1 MRIIRRCF
9 RTIFPVVMISL
20 SGGCASKLVIE
31 HSATGN
37 GISIPKYET
46 IVITKNVSSMDKNGK
61 NCETKMAREFPS
73 VLNGE
78 SYTVNVD
85 PALFASNDF
94 SVEFYES
101 GVPKK
106 IGLSSDPQV
115 DETIQSS
122 ANLVKEVGGL
132 MAKGMA
138 ADQASGASGGASSD
152 QTVDKASCG
161 SIKEET
167 ILCVKKFKEWMQ
179 HPNCN

>member
-1 MRIIRRCF
+1 MQIINTWIRV
-9 RTIFPVVMISL
+9 IVPVVTISL
-20 SGGCASKLVIE
+20 SGCASELVIE
-31 HSATGN
+31 HNATGN
-37 GISIPKYET
+37 GISVPKFET
-46 IVITKNVSSMDKNGK
+46 IAITKNVSSMDKNGK
-61 NCETKMAREFPS
+61 NCETKMATVYVNVPS
-73 VLNGE
+73 GE
-78 SYTVNVD
+78 NYTVNVD
-85 PALFASNDF
+85 PAWFASNDF

-106 IGLSSDPQV
+106 IGLNSDPQV

-138 ADQASGASGGASSD
+138 ADQPSGSHGDSSSD
-152 QTVDKASCG
+152 QAVDKASCG

-167 ILCVKKFKEWMQ
+167 VLCVKKFAEWMQ